1 MAVEALISTQV
12 IDTTTV
18 GRALMTAVDASGART
33 TLGLGSLAT
42 QSGTFSGTSSGTN
55 TGDQT
60 IALTG
65 DVTGTGTGSFA
76 ATIGA
81 LKVTNAMLAGS
92 IAASKLVG
100 TDIATLG
107 TVTAGTLST
116 GAVIGGVTVTLGSD
130 ATGDIYY
137 RNASG
142 VFNRLGIG
150 SAAQVLT
157 VAGGLPSWAAASG
170 GGDALVANPLSQFAA
185 TTSAQ
190 LAGVISNETGSGAL
204 VFATAPTFGGTIT
217 VNGVAVITSQAISD
231 IPVAIAAFA
240 SQTANLFETRNSSAA
255 VKARITAAGSFSNTV
270 AAAFSEVFGALAG
283 MNMTG
288 TRNTAV
294 GYAAL
299 QTMVAGYDNVAIG
312 QSASNANTSN
322 NNSTTAIGNT
332 AASTAVCSA
341 YTVVGNGAG
350 ASRADITGCCL
361 FGNGANT
368 SATGITNTIAIGR
381 SASATATAQF
391 IAGSSLYPASDIYFG
406 KGVTNATPTT
416 WVVNGTGGSG
426 TNISGGSITIAG
438 GRGTGTGLGGSITL
452 QVAAAGVSGSSLN
465 TLVSIITI
473 ASTGLISYPTT
484 VTAGGTTGAQ
494 TINKI
499 SGTVNFAAAATSLLV
514 TNSLVSTTSLVFVV
528 VRTNDATATIKHVV
542 PAAGSFTITLNAA
555 ATAETSVGFYVI
567 N

>member
-361 FGNGANT
+361 FGDGANT

-381 SASATATAQF
+381 FASATATAQF
-391 IAGSSLYPASDIYFG
+391 IAGSSSYPASDIYFG

>member
-1 MAVEALISTQV
+1 ML
-12 IDTTTV
+12 
-18 GRALMTAVDASGART
+18 SG
-33 TLGLGSLAT
+33 LV
-42 QSGTFSGTSSGTN
+42 SSGM
-55 TGDQT
+55 TGPT
-60 IALTG
+60 RSRARRASLTLTG
-65 DVTGTGTGSFA
+65 G
-76 ATIGA
+76 
-81 LKVTNAMLAGS
+81 
-92 IAASKLVG
+92 
-100 TDIATLG
+100 
-107 TVTAGTLST
+107 
-116 GAVIGGVTVTLGSD
+116 
-130 ATGDIYY
+130 
-137 RNASG
+137 
-142 VFNRLGIG
+142 
-150 SAAQVLT
+150 
-157 VAGGLPSWAAASG
+157 
-170 GGDALVANPLSQFAA
+170 
-185 TTSAQ
+185 
-190 LAGVISNETGSGAL
+190 
-204 VFATAPTFGGTIT
+204 
-217 VNGVAVITSQAISD
+217 
-231 IPVAIAAFA
+231 A

-270 AAAFSEVFGALAG
+270 AATTSEVFGALAG

-288 TRNTAV
+288 IRNTAV

-322 NNSTTAIGNT
+322 SNSTTAIGNT

-341 YTVVGNGAG
+341 YTVVGAGAG

-361 FGNGANT
+361 FGEAANT
-368 SATGITNTIAIGR
+368 SATGIANTIAIGR

-426 TNISGGSITIAG
+426 TDISGGSITIAG

-452 QVAAAGVSGSSLN
+452 QVAAAGSSGSSLN

-494 TINKI
+494 TIDKI
-499 SGTVNFAAAATSLLV
+499 SGTVNFAAAATSLVV
-514 TNSLVSTTSLVFVV
+514 TNSLVSTTSLVFAV
-528 VRTNDATATIKHVV
+528 VRTNDSTATIKNVL

>member
-1 MAVEALISTQV
+1 MSVEALIATQI

-107 TVTAGTLST
+107 TVTVGTLST
-116 GAVIGGVTVTLGSD
+116 GAVIAGVTITVGSD
-130 ATGDIYY
+130 ATGDLHY

-142 VFNRLGIG
+142 VFTRLGIG

-157 VAGGLPSWAAASG
+157 VTGGLPSWAAAS

-204 VFATAPTFGGTIT
+204 VFATAPTFGGLIT

-270 AAAFSEVFGALAG
+270 AASTSEVFGALAG

-288 TRNTAV
+288 LRNTAV

-322 NNSTTAIGNT
+322 NNSTTAIGNY
-332 AASTAVCSA
+332 AATTAVCSA
-341 YTVVGNGAG
+341 YTVVGNAAG
-350 ASRADITGCCL
+350 ANRADITGCCL
-361 FGNGANT
+361 FGDNANT
-368 SATGITNTIAIGR
+368 SATGIANTIAIGR
-381 SASATATAQF
+381 AASATATAQF

-416 WVVNGTGGSG
+416 WVANGTGGSG
-426 TNISGGSITIAG
+426 TNISGGSVTIAG

-499 SGTVNFAAAATSLLV
+499 SGTVNFAAAATSLVV
-514 TNSLVSTTSLVFVV
+514 TNSLVSTTSLVFAV
-528 VRTNDATATIKHVV
+528 VRTNDATATIKNVV
-542 PAAGSFTITLNAA
+542 PAAGSFTITLDAA